1 MEAYEFK
8 RISMDNLGDMAY
20 LVKSL
25 TKKRLSVDYYQ
36 KKYQSPW
43 IGKPFHGWLAYE
55 KSSGQVVAVAAALP
69 LRAVL
74 PDGSTAPITQL
85 TETFTLP
92 AHQGKGLMTCLIQ
105 KTLEDETGA
114 GVRLFYG
121 LTNQNS
127 VYGFVHK
134 LGFTQVGQMEYY
146 EIRTNTF
153 PLEALCR
160 RCRVPRL
167 HRWWAEKVIA
177 SYLAPG
183 DFVLN
188 NSVLEEGY
196 AGVLHDRS
204 FFAYKS
210 FSFNRLCRFAG
221 VDSWLKFETGLLVGD
236 VVLPNDC
243 TDDRFEEWLST
254 LRKIARRAGLR
265 KIIFQTYP
273 ESRLREKLSAR
284 LQPHPS
290 WAICCLTSD
299 AAMQPLLEKMRFG
312 YGDFDTF

>member
-8 RISMDNLGDMAY
+8 RITPENLSDVAF
-20 LVKSL
+20 LVKAL
-25 TKKRLSVDYYQ
+25 MKKQLSVPYYQ
-36 KKYQSPW
+36 KKYNTPW
-43 IGKPFHGWLAYE
+43 SDGQHYGWLAYE
-55 KSSGQVVAVAAALP
+55 KSSGQAVAVAAAIP
-69 LRAVL
+69 FYAVL
-74 PDGSTAPITQL
+74 PDGNTAPMTQL
-85 TETFTLP
+85 IESFTMP
-92 AHQGKGLMTCLIQ
+92 AHGRRGLVTRLIQ
-105 KTLEDETGA
+105 KTLEDEIDA

-121 LTNQNS
+121 LTNQNN
-127 VYGFVHK
+127 VYAFVHK
-134 LGFTQVGQMEYY
+134 LGFTRVGQMEYY

-160 RCRVPRL
+160 RCRVPGL
-167 HRWWAEKVIA
+167 YRWWAEKIIA
-177 SYLAPG
+177 PYLAPG

-196 AGVLHDRS
+196 AGVLHDRP

-221 VDSWLKFETGLLVGD
+221 IDSWLKFESGLLVGD
-236 VVLPNDC
+236 VLLPDKC
-243 TDDRFEEWLST
+243 SDAQFDEWLST
-254 LRKIARRAGLR
+254 LQKIARRAGLR

-273 ESRLREKLSAR
+273 GSRLHEKLSAR
-284 LQPHPS
+284 FQAHPS

-299 AAMQPLLEKMRFG
+299 AAMQPFLEKMRFG